1 MKHTLMLIF
10 ALIFSG
16 AFAFAAGP
24 AEKINVYRDPARLAQ
39 LIDNNEPA
47 HFLVDVRTPEEYAA
61 GHIPTAINLPV
72 TEIGDRPPTDDKS
85 ALIVVYCR
93 SGARSAKSK
102 SILEGLGYTGVV
114 DFGSIS
120 RWTGSLVSEDDQ

>member
-1 MKHTLMLIF
+1 MKHTLVLLF
-10 ALIFSG
+10 TLTFSA

-24 AEKINVYRDPARLAQ
+24 AEKIDVYRDPARLAQ
-39 LIDNNEPA
+39 LIDGNEPT

-102 SILEGLGYTGVV
+102 AILEGLGYTGVV
-114 DFGSIS
+114 DFGRIS
-120 RWTGSLVSEDDQ
+120 RWTGSLVSEEEQ